1 MRSSKKFLA
10 FDIGASSGRAVVGIF
25 NKGKLALDEIHRFPN
40 EPIEVH
46 SSRDPEP
53 PVNLT
58 LGDCSGEKNSMP
70 ATVLYTQAI
79 RNS

>member
-1 MRSSKKFLA
+1 MVS
-10 FDIGASSGRAVVGIF
+10 
-25 NKGKLALDEIHRFPN
+25 NKD
-40 EPIEVH
+40 
-46 SSRDPEP
+46 SEP